1 MILERERATQ
11 PVEVLDRVLDKGIVI
26 DAWLRVS
33 VGGIDLL
40 RVDARVVVASIETY
54 LKYTE
59 AVSPPEPT
67 EASLPTAAPPALRT
81 APRRRTAPGVHPA
94 AVGAARLAHAAIQAW
109 NGRDIHGYGALL
121 NDDYVG
127 ETQAVFQSAHPGQHL
142 GTALLPL
149 GADGSLGRDLFLRLL
164 YGAQTSLEVAL
175 LATAGS
181 VLLGLVMGI
190 LAGYFRGWVDT
201 VISRLI
207 EMVMVF
213 PFLLFIIALRVVAGQ
228 QLNSIT
234 FGGAL
239 ARGVFTLA
247 FIFTLFGWFY
257 PARIIRGVVLSL
269 REKEFVEA
277 ARMTGASDVR
287 IMRSHLLPHLVAPLI
302 VYSTLIVAQ
311 NIIAEAGLSFLGLGI
326 EQPTASWGNLLA
338 AAPEFYTTQPWL
350 MVWPGL
356 CILMTT
362 LAFNLLG
369 DGLRDAF
376 DPRARI

>member
-1 MILERERATQ
+1 MDKLDLAT
-11 PVEVLDRVLDKGIVI
+11 PEAVPDGDFEDVKAVEARGYWELVWTRFKRDKL
-26 DAWLRVS
+26 ALVS
-33 VGGIDLL
+33 VGFIIFLFLAAYGGAPLAAHILGHGPNDIFANG
-40 RVDARVVVASIETY
+40 VDPNTLTPVGPMTRIS
-54 LKYTE
+54 
-59 AVSPPEPT
+59 
-67 EASLPTAAPPALRT
+67 T
-81 APRRRTAPGVHPA
+81 APYPGAPGHW
-94 AVGAARLAHAAIQAW
+94 HST
-109 NGRDIHGYGALL
+109 LL
-121 NDDYVG
+121 I
-127 ETQAVFQSAHPGQHL
+127 L
-142 GTALLPL
+142 G
-149 GADGSLGRDLFLRLL
+149 GDSQLGRDLFLRLL
-164 YGAQTSLEVAL
+164 YGAQTSIEVAF

-181 VLLGLVMGI
+181 IALGVMMGL

-213 PFLLFIIALRVVAGQ
+213 PFLLFIIALRVVAGDT
-228 QLNSIT
+228 LNAIT
-234 FGGAL
+234 FGFL
-239 ARGVFTLA
+239 APGVFTLA
-247 FIFTLFGWFY
+247 LIFTVFGWFY

-277 ARMTGASDVR
+277 ARMTGASDLR
-287 IMRSHLLPHLVAPLI
+287 IMRSHLLPHLVAPII

-326 EQPTASWGNLLA
+326 EAPTASWGTLLST
-338 AAPEFYTTQPWL
+338 APQFYLTQPWL

-356 CILMTT
+356 CILLTT